1 MMNERTYLKLWKQY
15 LNEQVTSDDAILAK
29 YPSYDENGNKI
40 ASGDIKQYI
49 TKPEVVVSRTKNGSS
64 DAYFFRLKSRRGDS
78 PGDVTEV
85 AMYLPDTGE
94 WIDVDTNTVIM
105 RSKHGFSEKEAMRWL
120 RHNGYLNRIHP
131 RA

>member
-1 MMNERTYLKLWKQY
+1 MIEKTYLTLWKQY
-15 LNEQVTSDDAILAK
+15 LAEQVTGDDAILAK

-49 TKPEVVVSRTKNGSS
+49 TKPEVVVSRTKNGRS
-64 DAYFFRLKSRRGDS
+64 DAYFFRLKPRRGDS
-78 PGDVTEV
+78 PVNNIKV

-105 RSKHGFSEKEAMRWL
+105 HSKHNFSEKEAMRWL
-120 RHNGYLNRIHP
+120 RRNGYLNRIHP

>member
-1 MMNERTYLKLWKQY
+1 MIEKTYLTRWKQY
-15 LNEQVTSDDAILAK
+15 LAEQDPKDDAILAK

-40 ASGDIKQYI
+40 AYGDIKQYI

-64 DAYFFRLKSRRGDS
+64 DAYFFRLKPRRGDS
-78 PGDVTEV
+78 PGNNTKV

-105 RSKHGFSEKEAMRWL
+105 RSKHNFSEKEALKWL
-120 RHNGYLNRIHP
+120 RRNGYLNRIHP
-131 RA
+131 FA